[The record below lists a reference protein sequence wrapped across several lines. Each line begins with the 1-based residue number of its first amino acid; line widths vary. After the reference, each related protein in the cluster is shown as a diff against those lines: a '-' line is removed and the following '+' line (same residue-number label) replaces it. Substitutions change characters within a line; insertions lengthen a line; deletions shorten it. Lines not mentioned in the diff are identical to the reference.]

1 MPLAFRSYH
10 TLPRTSHWIP
20 RRVGWDV
27 GAGVG
32 LAEGGRVVGAVA
44 TAAAAPA
51 SYSRDC
57 DECCTPALVL
67 PPPPPPAAFCSC
79 DVDWC
84 CTPRLPWRRRG
95 SATSAGEAMALVP
108 SFSGLMVWI
117 VSCGE

>member
-51 SYSRDC
+51 SCSRDC

-67 PPPPPPAAFCSC
+67 PAEVALEAAGVGDVRGGGHGLGSVFFRFDGLDRQLWRIVGHGRSSC
-79 DVDWC
+79 C
-84 CTPRLPWRRRG
+84 
-95 SATSAGEAMALVP
+95 
-108 SFSGLMVWI
+108 
-117 VSCGE
+117 